1 LLFKDESLPRFEI
14 QTRIARKFGLIFRQ
28 AVLGALY
35 SRFKMLKKDVLR
47 HNNEV
52 ISEVNDRIFK
62 FLQEQNVNDPVR
74 IHAVIET
81 DESGKITRLR
91 VTKIEVYKLE
101 RELEPNIEVSRQG

>member
-1 LLFKDESLPRFEI
+1 LVKFEI

-35 SRFKMLKKDVLR
+35 ARFRNLKKDVLK

-52 ISEVNDRIFK
+52 ITEVNDRIFK
-62 FLQEQNVNDPVR
+62 FLQQQGIADP
-74 IHAVIET
+74 IKIYAEIET
-81 DESGKITRLR
+81 DDSGRITQIK

-101 RELEPNIEVSRQG
+101 QELNPNIELQF